1 MALGLLFGERSLT
14 VVAAAFKDSVTAR
27 TIATNLARGLG
38 QDGAAQVAVVEPADS
53 RLAVKVEPD
62 SEGIL
67 RTAVRSHL
75 VLGLLGLAAGP
86 AVGMGAVHGNWAGAA
101 QAPALTVIV
110 AGVLAMFAD
119 MLLAGLLT
127 LRPDHGV
134 VADQVQRAAADGL
147 WTVVAHPRN
156 HAEALAS
163 SALLTAAGGRLVR
176 SL

>member
-14 VVAAAFKDSVTAR
+14 VIAAAFKDSVTAR
-27 TIATNLARGLG
+27 ATAANLARRLG
-38 QDGAAQVAVVEPADS
+38 HEGAAQVAVVEPEDN
-53 RLAVKVEPD
+53 RVAVKVEPH
-62 SEGIL
+62 SEGIM

-75 VLGLLGLAAGP
+75 VLGLMGLAAGL

-110 AGVLAMFAD
+110 AGVLAMFAG

-134 VADQVQRAAADGL
+134 VADEVQRAAAAGL
-147 WTVVAHPRN
+147 WTVVAHPRT

-163 SALLTAAGGRLVR
+163 TALLTAAGGRLVR
-176 SL
+176 SF